1 MKIILNKNV
10 IIIFMII
17 LLLSLVA
24 CNNNHSK
31 KVIFTDIVLDDI
43 AWDGEHLWGV
53 NMEKSRLVKLDIN
66 TSEILF
72 NTELPIKCPQS
83 ICYSD
88 DYFWITTC
96 LGEIVKVSE
105 LGEYL
110 ETTKIPGLS
119 IGSADIKGIV
129 FAKGKLFILN
139 GYNILEL
146 DRDTYEIINKFE
158 FPRRIYS
165 GLSFNGEELVLLN
178 SIGKLMFINL
188 EYGYVSVEKKIE
200 KSGIPIGITWDGEK
214 FLIPIYSKKRIIIV
228 K

>member
-1 MKIILNKNV
+1 MKIISNKNV
-10 IIIFMII
+10 IVIFIII
-17 LLLSLVA
+17 LLSFLIA
-24 CNNNHSK
+24 CENGRSK
-31 KVIFTDIVLDDI
+31 KIIFTDIVLDGI
-43 AWDGEHLWGV
+43 AWDGEYLWGIQTAR
-53 NMEKSRLVKLDIN
+53 SRLIKLDIN
-66 TSEILF
+66 TSEILL

-83 ICYSD
+83 ICY
-88 DYFWITTC
+88 YEGHFWIATC
-96 LGEIVKVSE
+96 LGEILKVSG

-146 DRDTYEIINKFE
+146 NRDTYEIVNKFE
-158 FPRRIYS
+158 FPKRIYS
-165 GLSFNGEELVLLN
+165 GLTFNGDELVLLN
-178 SIGKLMFINL
+178 SIGKLMFVNL
-188 EYGYVSVEKKIE
+188 EYGYVRAEKKIE
-200 KSGIPIGITWDGEK
+200 KFGIPVGITWDGEK